1 MESSESHVN
10 RGEELNAEA
19 VNESDG
25 GLLKKQR
32 QRNMIQEETRVDQ
45 GSMDSRGLME
55 FDIESDKRRFT
66 IIIIFFIIAFGVNN
80 AERIKIWFTD
90 KVIYLYFHSLIF

>member
-1 MESSESHVN
+1 MESSESHVK

-25 GLLKKQR
+25 GRLKKQR

-45 GSMDSRGLME
+45 GSMDSL
-55 FDIESDKRRFT
+55 
-66 IIIIFFIIAFGVNN
+66 V
-80 AERIKIWFTD
+80 
-90 KVIYLYFHSLIF
+90 L